1 MSDKNSNLDKMIV
14 SHKAYIAYSAFNVP
28 VFYNKLNIL

>member
-28 VFYNKLNIL
+28 VYYKKLDDL